1 MNKDDRCIAFDS
13 ASMRTVD
20 ANGFLHVERSPLTR
34 VQVAP
39 YLGREIS
46 GWQAQGLDPEKIYH
60 AYRPPEELS
69 SPRKRG

>member
-1 MNKDDRCIAFDS
+1 MNKEDRCIAFDS

-46 GWQAQGLDPEKIYH
+46 GWLKDWILKQSITHTDRRKNLQAKKQSN
-60 AYRPPEELS
+60 R
-69 SPRKRG
+69 